1 MKEIF
6 LQFNK
11 WFTHGILAFS
21 LLLICCIS
29 VLSTTLTE
37 YKESVNT
44 AISELN
50 YIRFPDDEL
59 TDSEKLAE
67 DKETLKIVRDDL
79 LKITTIEGDGFAV
92 DGENKWLRDKL
103 ADFENFPPKDDKRFS
118 VLDECLDR
126 LTALRQKIDEA
137 EKQPV
142 GTRTKDADKQKLDE
156 ILNRGEFQKA
166 EIPKEKTGLA
176 KWWDDLLESI
186 RKFFEGAMPENPV
199 ATPNSEGMQGFATV
213 LQVLIVGL
221 ALAIIGFLVYRF
233 LPYFANF
240 RREKKKERKSRVILG
255 ETILANQDATD
266 VFAEAELLAK
276 SGDTRGAIRKG
287 YIAVLCGLSDKKI
300 IGLEHHKTNRDYLF
314 DLRKRDSLLK
324 NMRKLTG
331 SFEKHWYGLDSAS
344 ESDWQEFREDYRSVA
359 KEN

>member
-1 MKEIF
+1 MKKVF
-6 LQFNK
+6 LQFNRLL
-11 WFTHGILAFS
+11 TRGILAFTLS
-21 LLLICCIS
+21 LIFSIS
-29 VLSTTLTE
+29 VFSTTLTE
-37 YKESVNT
+37 YKKSVNT
-44 AISELN
+44 AITELN
-50 YIRFPDDEL
+50 YIRFPDEEI
-59 TDSEKLAE
+59 TYSEKLTE
-67 DKETLKIVRDDL
+67 EKDVLKIVRDDL

-103 ADFENFPPKDDKRFS
+103 VDFEKLPATDDKRFL

-126 LTALRQKIDEA
+126 LTALQQKIDEA

-176 KWWDDLLESI
+176 KWWDDI
-186 RKFFEGAMPENPV
+186 REAIAKFFEGAMPKTPV
-199 ATPNSEGMQGFATV
+199 ATPDSAGLQGFATV
-213 LQVLIVGL
+213 LQILVVGL
-221 ALAIIGFLVYRF
+221 AIAIIGFLIYRF
-233 LPYFANF
+233 LPYFTKF
-240 RREKKKERKSRVILG
+240 RREKKKERKTRVILG

-300 IGLEHHKTNRDYLF
+300 IGLEQHKTNRDYLF
-314 DLRKRDSLLK
+314 DVRKRESLLQT
-324 NMRKLTG
+324 MRKLTG

>member
-1 MKEIF
+1 MNNVF
-6 LQFNK
+6 LQFK
-11 WFTHGILAFS
+11 KLFTHGILASF
-21 LLLICCIS
+21 LLLVSVIS
-29 VLSTTLTE
+29 VFSSTLPE
-37 YKESVNT
+37 YKKSVDT
-44 AISELN
+44 AIYELN
-50 YIRFPDDEL
+50 YIRFPDEEL
-59 TDSEKLAE
+59 TNSEKLTAE
-67 DKETLKIVRDDL
+67 KETLKIIRNDL
-79 LKITTIEGDGFAV
+79 LKITSIEGDGFAV
-92 DGENKWLRDKL
+92 DAGNKWLSDKL
-103 ADFENFPPKDDKRFS
+103 TDFEKLPTTDEKRFN

-137 EKQPV
+137 EKQSV

-166 EIPKEKTGLA
+166 EIPKEKSGLA
-176 KWWDDLLESI
+176 KWWDEI
-186 RKFFEGAMPENPV
+186 REAIARFFEGIMPESPV
-199 ATPNSEGMQGFATV
+199 ATPNSEGMQGFATI

-221 ALAIIGFLVYRF
+221 AIAIIGFLVYRF
-233 LPYFANF
+233 LPYFAKF
-240 RREKKKERKSRVILG
+240 RREKKKERKTRVILG

-300 IGLEHHKTNRDYLF
+300 IGLEQHKTNRDYLF
-314 DLRKRDSLLK
+314 DLRKRDNLLQT
-324 NMRKLTG
+324 MRKLTG